1 MAAPRAF
8 DALIIGGGHN
18 GLVCAFY
25 LARAGL
31 SVCVLERRAV
41 VGGAAVTEA
50 FATGFRNSTASY
62 TVSLLSPQVI
72 AEMGLAHHGLRLVL
86 RPEANFLPDE
96 EGQSLVAGSD
106 TQGSIARLS
115 PHDAARLPAYSA
127 ALDRMADVLRGLAGR
142 IPPGGRRG
150 LSDLAAAAL
159 AAREA
164 RGLDAEGRRLLWDF
178 MTRPAAGILREWFDH
193 PLVQALF
200 AFDSIVGTWAS
211 PEMPG
216 TGYVL
221 LHHVFG
227 EVNGRKGAWGHAIGG
242 MGAITGAMAAAAVQA
257 GVEIRLEAPV
267 ARVLVDG
274 GRARGVRLES
284 GEELHAPRI
293 IANVGPKLL
302 FTRLVA
308 PEDQPPGLARRMAQ
322 FRTGSA
328 SFRMNLALSGLP
340 RFTALPDPGAHLA
353 AGIILAPS
361 IAWMDRAYTDSRLH
375 GWSRAPV
382 LELLIP
388 SLLDDSLA
396 PRGAH
401 VMSVFAQHFA
411 PALPDGRP
419 WEAVRDEAVA
429 TIIATIERFA
439 PGFGKLILGQ
449 LALSPADLEARFGL
463 VDGDI
468 FHGQMGLDQLW
479 AARPMPGA
487 GDHRMPIPGLW
498 LCGSGAHPGGGV
510 TGLPGRNAARAILKA
525 RRHPFAA

>member
-1 MAAPRAF
+1 MARAGHA
-8 DALIIGGGHN
+8 DALVIGAGHN
-18 GLVCAFY
+18 GLVAAFF

-31 SVCVLERRAV
+31 SVTLLERRHV
-41 VGGAAVTEA
+41 VGGAAVTEE
-50 FATGFRNSTASY
+50 FAPGFRNSTASY
-62 TVSLLSPQVI
+62 TVSLLAREVI
-72 AEMGLAHHGLRLVL
+72 AAMDLHRHGLKLVL
-86 RPEANFLPDE
+86 RPEANFLPAED
-96 EGQSLVAGSD
+96 GSHLLAGSD
-106 TQGSIARLS
+106 TQGQVARLS
-115 PHDAARLPAYSA
+115 PADAARLPAY
-127 ALDRMADVLRGLAGR
+127 LAGLERAAEVMRRLARR
-142 IPPGGRRG
+142 IPPGGRSGWR
-150 LSDLAAAAL
+150 DLADVAL
-159 AAREA
+159 ASRAA
-164 RGLDAEGRRLLWDF
+164 RGLDAADRALLWDLL
-178 MTRPAAGILREWFDH
+178 TRPAAGYLRQWFDH

-227 EVNGRKGAWGHAIGG
+227 EVNGKKGAWGHAIGG
-242 MGAITGAMAAAAVQA
+242 MGAITTTMAAAVRAA
-257 GVEIRLEAPV
+257 GATIRLEAPV

-274 GRARGVRLES
+274 GRAVGVRLDS
-284 GEELHAPRI
+284 GEELHAPLI
-293 IANVGPKLL
+293 LANVGPKLL

-308 PEDQPPGLARRMAQ
+308 AEDQPPGLARRMAQ

-340 RFTALPDPGAHLA
+340 RFSALPEAGPHLA
-353 AGIILAPS
+353 SGIILAPS
-361 IAWMDRAYTDSRLH
+361 IDWMDRAYTDSRVS

-396 PRGAH
+396 PAGAH

-419 WEAVRDEAVA
+419 WADARAA
-429 TIIATIERFA
+429 AAQTILDTIERFA
-439 PGFGKLILGQ
+439 PGFGKLVVGQ
-449 LALSPADLEARFGL
+449 LALSPADLEERFGL

-487 GDHRMPIPGLW
+487 GDHRMPIAGLW

-510 TGLPGRNAARAILKA
+510 SGLPGMNAARAILKA
-525 RRHPFAA
+525 RRRPFAA